1 MRGDFAIDRERWA
14 RMTIH
19 EQMGNIGSEVERA
32 FAAKRRRSP
41 ELLEGAVYRARDL
54 FDATVEILV
63 RSRSHRTREVLRA
76 RDQFLTAVYNDDTP
90 QEEMDSLARYFMF
103 YALAARRD
111 R

>member
-32 FAAKRRRSP
+32 FTAKRRRSP
-41 ELLEGAVYRARDL
+41 DQLEGAVYRACDL
-54 FDATVEILV
+54 FEATVEILV
-63 RSRSHRTREVLRA
+63 RTRSHRTREVLRIK
-76 RDQFLTAVYNDDTP
+76 DQFLNAVYNVDTTE
-90 QEEMDSLARYFMF
+90 EEMDSLARYFMF
-103 YALAARRD
+103 YALVARRE